1 MNRTMIKWMNEW
13 IDHSMTEW
21 TNTMAEWI
29 DQSLTAWM
37 NKINE

>member
-1 MNRTMIKWMNEW
+1 MNRTMIKWMNEL

-21 TNTMAEWI
+21 TYTMPEWI